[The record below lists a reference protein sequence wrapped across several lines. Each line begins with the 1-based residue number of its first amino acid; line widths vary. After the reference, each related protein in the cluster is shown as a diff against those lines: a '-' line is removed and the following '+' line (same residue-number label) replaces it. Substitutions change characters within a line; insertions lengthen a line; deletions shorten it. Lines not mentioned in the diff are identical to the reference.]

1 MSCIFCAPVGLAGP
15 PVTGPVVKLLCR
27 VHRVDHLIL
36 LPLQT
41 LAARLTGGE
50 YIGREQYGRI
60 AAELYGVIERV
71 QEEFPELVTIPE
83 PPAADAAASEGTCRA
98 DTTLGGGVGAGGL
111 PPSTGALIDQEGATS

>member
-1 MSCIFCAPVGLAGP
+1 MSCIFCAPVGLATGG
-15 PVTGPVVKLLCR
+15 PVTGPVVKNLCR

-41 LAARLTGGE
+41 IAGRLTVGE

-71 QEEFPELVTIPE
+71 QEEMIPE
-83 PPAADAAASEGTCRA
+83 PPAADAGASEGTCRE
-98 DTTLGGGVGAGGL
+98 TRTLGDGVGAGGL
-111 PPSTGALIDQEGATS
+111 PLSTGALIDEEGATS